1 MTGNIS
7 KYRNEKS
14 VSKGMGMSC
23 LWVSEFG
30 YKRFVSEDMDMSE
43 MWSGT

>member
-1 MTGNIS
+1 MNQKES
-7 KYRNEKS
+7 K
-14 VSKGMGMSC
+14 

-30 YKRFVSEDMDMSE
+30 HKRFVGEEMDMSE